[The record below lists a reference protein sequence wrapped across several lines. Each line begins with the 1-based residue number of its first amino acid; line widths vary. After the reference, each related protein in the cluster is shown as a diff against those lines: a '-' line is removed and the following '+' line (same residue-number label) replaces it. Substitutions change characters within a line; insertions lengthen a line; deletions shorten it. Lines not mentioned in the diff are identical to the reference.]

1 MTRAGRYAQGEANRQ
16 AVLDY
21 VNKHPGA
28 LGPEIYTAC
37 GLKPDTGSSILSRM
51 VTKYKELTRERAVW
65 FRVSE
70 DGTEQKAIGTYAY
83 TAIATKTRSADEI
96 VQSFVA
102 VLQRPK
108 EERKR
113 ERLEPKP
120 DPKQPWITR
129 NVDPER
135 PPLKCQDAMGSSGL
149 RFGLQSSFSM
159 V

>member
-1 MTRAGRYAQGEANRQ
+1 MTRAGRYAQGERNRQ

-83 TAIATKTRSADEI
+83 VAIATKTRSADEI
-96 VQSFVA
+96 VQSF
-102 VLQRPK
+102 
-108 EERKR
+108 
-113 ERLEPKP
+113 
-120 DPKQPWITR
+120 KQPWITR

-135 PPLKCQDAMGSSGL
+135 PPLKCPDAMGSSGL